1 ASARGQDATP
11 ELPSTSH
18 ISIVDKAGM
27 AVSMTSSIEDGFGSR
42 LMVNGYLLNNQ
53 LTDFSFTS
61 LDAAGLPVANRV
73 EPGKRPRSSMSPL
86 LVFDKSS
93 GELEMSLG
101 SPGGSAIINYVGKT
115 LLGTQDWGLNLQQAI
130 NLPNFGSR
138 NGPTELEAG
147 RTPAAVVEALKA
159 KGHEV
164 VLSEQT
170 SGLQGVQRN
179 AGGWLGA
186 ADPRREGI
194 AKGQ

>member
-1 ASARGQDATP
+1 
-11 ELPSTSH
+11 
-18 ISIVDKAGM
+18 
-27 AVSMTSSIEDGFGSR
+27 
-42 LMVNGYLLNNQ
+42 
-53 LTDFSFTS
+53 
-61 LDAAGLPVANRV
+61 
-73 EPGKRPRSSMSPL
+73 
-86 LVFDKSS
+86 
-93 GELEMSLG
+93 MSLG

-159 KGHEV
+159 KGHGV

-179 AGGWLGA
+179 ASGWLGA